1 MAVSIGS
8 SKVRRLAILAA
19 GACMAGQAGAAMP
32 GLYFAGFYMDS
43 TLAYSSVDA
52 EVAGFDAG
60 AQGIWESI
68 GGVVQTWDGNISD
81 TKDIGYGFAVGYQFS
96 QYLAGEL
103 SYLDMGTVHY
113 EAQGTVSDGGSVY
126 NSQTFL
132 SAKTK
137 GPLITAV
144 GIWPMGDRISLDA
157 RAGMFFGRTRLRGSL
172 FLESSYFADV
182 SDKDNK
188 NSVMLGAGVNWAM
201 SPGMAIRA
209 GYTRLAD
216 AMVSEYDVSSW
227 TLSLKYAW

>member
-8 SKVRRLAILAA
+8 GKARRLALLAMAACVA
-19 GACMAGQAGAAMP
+19 GNAGAAMP

-52 EVAGFDAG
+52 ELAGFDER

-68 GGVVQTWDGNISD
+68 DGVVQTWQGDITDSR
-81 TKDIGYGFAVGYQFS
+81 DIGYGFGVGYQLS
-96 QYLAGEL
+96 QYFAAEL
-103 SYLDMGTVHY
+103 GYVDMGTVHY
-113 EAQGTVSDGGSVY
+113 GAQGVVADSGSVY
-126 NSQTFL
+126 NTTTYM

-137 GPLITAV
+137 GPLVSAIGV
-144 GIWPMGDRISLDA
+144 WPLGDRFSLDA
-157 RAGMFFGRTRLRGSL
+157 KAGMFFGRTRLRGSL
-172 FLESSYFADV
+172 YLASSFFASF

-188 NSVMLGAGVNWAM
+188 NAVMLGAGVNWAM
-201 SPGMAIRA
+201 SPGTAIRA

-216 AMVSEYDVSSW
+216 AMISQYDVSAW

>member
-1 MAVSIGS
+1 MAVSIS
-8 SKVRRLAILAA
+8 SGKVWRLTLLAVAACVA
-19 GACMAGQAGAAMP
+19 GNAKAAMP

-52 EVAGFDAG
+52 DLAGFDAG

-68 GGVVQTWDGNISD
+68 GGVIQTWQGDITD
-81 TKDIGYGFAVGYQFS
+81 TKDIGYGFAVGYQLSEYF
-96 QYLAGEL
+96 AAEL

-113 EAQGTVSDGGSVY
+113 EAQGAVADAGSVY
-126 NSQTFL
+126 NTSTFL

-137 GPLITAV
+137 GPLITAI
-144 GIWPMGDRISLDA
+144 GIWPLGDRFSLDA
-157 RAGMFFGRTRLRGSL
+157 KAGMFFGRTRIRGSL
-172 FLESSYFADV
+172 FLESSFLGSV

-188 NSVMLGAGVNWAM
+188 NSVMLGAGINWAM
-201 SPGMAIRA
+201 SPGTAIRV

-216 AMVSEYDVSSW
+216 AMISEYDVSSW